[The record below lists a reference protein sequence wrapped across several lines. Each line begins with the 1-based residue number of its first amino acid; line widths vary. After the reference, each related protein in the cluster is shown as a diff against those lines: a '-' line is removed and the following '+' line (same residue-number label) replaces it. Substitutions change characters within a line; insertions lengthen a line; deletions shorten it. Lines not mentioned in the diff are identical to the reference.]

1 MSYGAKNYKQTAI
14 KTASPEQIL
23 LMLYEGA
30 IKAAKL
36 ARVAMEKGQIAEK
49 GRQIA
54 KVHDIINELNTTLD
68 HKRAADV
75 AAQLASLYEFCV
87 SQLLKAN
94 LQNDINAMDSVVKIL
109 TTLHE
114 GWVVAVDEIRKQKRE
129 RA

>member
-23 LMLYEGA
+23 LMLYEAA

-36 ARVAMEKGQIAEK
+36 GKAAIENGQIAEK
-49 GRQIA
+49 GRQIG
-54 KVHDIINELNTTLD
+54 KVHDIINELITTLD
-68 HKRAADV
+68 HKKGPDV
-75 AAQLASLYEFCV
+75 AAQLSSLYDYCV

-94 LQNDINAMDSVVKIL
+94 LNNDAAAMDSVVKVM
-109 TTLHE
+109 TTLYE
-114 GWVVAVDEIRKQKRE
+114 GWVAAVDEIRKQKRE